1 VLRIRIK
8 FGVLIQADQND
19 NKKGKKKNILNY
31 LGVLSE
37 WLDASLEFA

>member
-19 NKKGKKKNILNY
+19 NKKGKKNILNY